1 MTKIFAFGD
10 SYVAGYGVDFDE
22 CWVSRLEKLLNRPIA
37 NLGMNGAWITELC
50 NMPPALNE
58 GDVLLVLGGA
68 NDLLGEGTV
77 DQVIN
82 AYESLEAYARKRG
95 ARAVII
101 VPPTPEIVDDELFVG
116 MSMIV
121 SLQEKMKELNERA
134 HGILLDSVIPNDPAL
149 YIDGIHL
156 MPEGHEMIA
165 RAVHDYGKA
174 NAIF

>member
-1 MTKIFAFGD
+1 MTKILAFGD
-10 SYVAGYGVDFDE
+10 SYVAGYGVDFDR
-22 CWVSRLEKLLNRPIA
+22 CWVSRLEKILDRPIA

-50 NMPPALNE
+50 QMPPVLDE

-77 DQVIN
+77 TQVLA
-82 AYESLEAYARKRG
+82 AYETLEAYANERG

-101 VPPTPEIVDDELFVG
+101 VPPIPEIVEDDLFVG

-121 SLQEKMKELNERA
+121 SLQEKLKELNQKARGLHLE
-134 HGILLDSVIPNDPAL
+134 SVIPNDPAL

-156 MPEGHEMIA
+156 MPEGHAMIA
-165 RAVHDYGKA
+165 HAVYNYGKA
-174 NAIF
+174 NGFF

>member
-22 CWVSRLEKLLNRPIA
+22 CWVSLLEKRLNQPVA

-50 NMPPALNE
+50 DMPPVLNE

-77 DQVIN
+77 DQVIK
-82 AYESLEAYARKRG
+82 AYEALEAYARKGG

-134 HGILLDSVIPNDPAL
+134 SGLHLDSVIPNDPAL

-165 RAVHDYGKA
+165 RAVYEYVKA

>member
-10 SYVAGYGVDFDE
+10 SYVAGYGVDFDQ

-50 NMPPALNE
+50 NMPPALE
-58 GDVLLVLGGA
+58 KGDVLLVLGGG
-68 NDLLGEGTV
+68 NDLLGDGTV
-77 DQVIN
+77 PRVME
-82 AYESLEAYARKRG
+82 AYEKLEAYAHERG
-95 ARAVII
+95 AQAMII
-101 VPPTPEIVDDELFVG
+101 VPPTPEIVKDDLFVG
-116 MSMIV
+116 YNMMV
-121 SLQEKMKELNERA
+121 SLHEKMKELNA
-134 HGILLDSVIPNDPAL
+134 KAKGLLLDHVIPKDPAL

-165 RAVHDYGKA
+165 RAVYDYGKA